1 MSVNASSI
9 LSNLQSVAPV
19 GCGTTLTPL
28 CEFVESIVNNQEA
41 RNLNRKGC
49 MPVPTLLS
57 SAFQSKQKSRNSFN
71 RGKDIITFFCQQM
84 LECPQGDS
92 TFVHGAPKLGC
103 HAAFKHLD
111 LSH

>member
-1 MSVNASSI
+1 METCHFLA
-9 LSNLQSVAPV
+9 A

-71 RGKDIITFFCQQM
+71 RGFWRAA
-84 LECPQGDS
+84 
-92 TFVHGAPKLGC
+92 GA
-103 HAAFKHLD
+103 
-111 LSH
+111 